1 LHQREF
7 PLIGHNN
14 WHKKECDLLDPKGV
28 FLARGRIMAFDL
40 REEIL
45 DNIFRNDHVSLTILY
60 YLKNILAI
68 MTIWKWS
75 LV

>member
-1 LHQREF
+1 
-7 PLIGHNN
+7 
-14 WHKKECDLLDPKGV
+14 
-28 FLARGRIMAFDL
+28 MAFDL
-40 REEIL
+40 REAIL

-60 YLKNILAI
+60 YLKDILAI